1 MIDVVVNKFSWFL
14 AATERTIQRVN
25 VNEYPTLKTVFLI
38 GRKCSLFFNQDPTT
52 KQLWINVIIQKIFRG
67 ALPQRTKLMSTFYY

>member
-1 MIDVVVNKFSWFL
+1 MIDVVVNKCSWFL
-14 AATERTIQRVN
+14 AVNERIIQRVK